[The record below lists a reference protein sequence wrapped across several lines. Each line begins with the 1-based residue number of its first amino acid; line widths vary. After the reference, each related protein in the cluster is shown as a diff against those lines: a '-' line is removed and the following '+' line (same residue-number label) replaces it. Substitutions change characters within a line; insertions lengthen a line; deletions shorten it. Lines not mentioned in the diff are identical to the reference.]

1 MALEWKENPQLAWEL
16 LRIIDKDLEID
27 KPLPHI
33 TELIYCLTKG
43 YWERTSPLP
52 REPKTTC
59 MFAIGVGLAEVM
71 LKGLRQEIPGE
82 LDGIH
87 SSVDLLMPDGR
98 MGEFKTTR
106 YAVGKPPEQWS
117 TGWHK
122 QLLAYMKV
130 RGTTEAVYAVMYV
143 IPAEFKT
150 FEVTATQQDV
160 DDNWTYLQARKVQ
173 YMTYMD
179 RVAPGGEKSAPTMP
193 TPFAYRDS
201 NWECKGCQ
209 YLTLCEA
216 ANMMAEQAHDD
227 MEAESP
233 AAEHEQ
239 NIATLDGIAGRE

>member
-1 MALEWKENPQLAWEL
+1 MTLVWKENPQLADEL
-16 LRIIDKDLEID
+16 LRIIDKDLEIE
-27 KPLPHI
+27 KPLPHV

-43 YWERTSPLP
+43 YWERTNPLP

-59 MFAIGVGLAEVM
+59 MFAIGVNLADVM
-71 LKGLRQEIPGE
+71 LKGLRQEVAGK

-122 QLLAYMKV
+122 QLKAYMKI
-130 RGTTEAVYAVMYV
+130 RGVTEAVFAVMYV

-150 FEVTATQQDV
+150 FEVTATREDV
-160 DDNWTYLQARKVQ
+160 DQNWTYLLARRVQ
-173 YMTYMD
+173 YMECMD
-179 RVAPGGEKSAPTMP
+179 NDPPFMP

-209 YLTLCEA
+209 YKTLCDAEA
-216 ANMMAEQAHDD
+216 ATMQVDDAHQEELAELAQDGKD
-227 MEAESP
+227 GYGSP
-233 AAEHEQ
+233 
-239 NIATLDGIAGRE
+239 N